1 MKKHLITFGAAIIL
15 ILQAFSS
22 PLIPVTGIPE
32 RNQAAAQVFL
42 AVPSG
47 VESIQR
53 STGSTGEQIV
63 RVEAPGHFSYSVV
76 KQPQNNPG
84 FVSSRPDTLTLFNL
98 AERYGTTGF
107 LAHNDLAGKKFVDL
121 QTEERINLFYNTQKE
136 SSYRII
142 SIRKF
147 QALSPNSPYSD
158 FIDLQDGRQY
168 SASELFLEIYG
179 PGDRLVIQT
188 CLENN
193 GNLTWGRMF
202 VTAVEVPAVEKVP
215 AKYYRL
221 GLITLPNPD
230 QTLAAVQ

>member
-1 MKKHLITFGAAIIL
+1 MKKHIIAFGTAIIL
-15 ILQAFSS
+15 ILQACSS

-42 AVPSG
+42 AAPTG
-47 VESIQR
+47 VESIR
-53 STGSTGEQIV
+53 LSTGSAGEKIV

-76 KQPQNNPG
+76 EQPQNNPG
-84 FVSSRPDTLTLFNL
+84 FVSSRPETLTHFNL
-98 AERYGTTGF
+98 AERYRTIGL
-107 LAHNDLAGKKFVDL
+107 LAHNDLAGKKFADL
-121 QTEERINLFYNTQKE
+121 QTEERINLFYITQKV

-158 FIDLQDGRQY
+158 FIDLQDGRRY

-188 CLENN
+188 CLEKN
-193 GNLTWGRMF
+193 GNPTWGRMF
-202 VTAVEVPAVEKVP
+202 VTAVEVPAVEEVP
-215 AKYYRL
+215 AKYFRL
-221 GLITLPNPD
+221 GLITFPNPD
-230 QTLAAVQ
+230 QSLAAVQ